1 MDITDV
7 NVKLVEGGE
16 ERLKAS
22 CTVIIDGEFVIR
34 DVKVI
39 EGTNGLFVAMPSRK
53 LMDHC
58 PRCRHKNHLRARY
71 CNHCGQQLNENRAT
85 QGRSRSIQL
94 HAEVAHPINSGCRTR
109 LQTGVLAAYEEAL
122 NHARS
127 GDRRPPRRREE
138 EFVHEHDGET
148 DSRMD
153 GESDGEAMGGYNDLI
168 SELKSEAK
176 QRRGDSDE
184 DYRADSDER
193 DIDGDRFDLDDDQDE
208 VDEVD
213 EAPAPR
219 QEKQQSQAAAAPAP
233 QPPAAR
239 PAPPPAP
246 VSRPAPAPAP
256 APSVSRVNDD
266 DDFGAGLL

>member
-58 PRCRHKNHLRARY
+58 PRCRHKNHLRARH

-85 QGRSRSIQL
+85 QGRARSIQL
-94 HAEVAHPINSGCRTR
+94 HAEVAHPINSSCRAR
-109 LQTGVLAAYEEAL
+109 LQTGVLEAYEEAL

-138 EFVHEHDGET
+138 GFVHEHDGET
-148 DSRMD
+148 DGRMD
-153 GESDGEAMGGYNDLI
+153 GETDGEAMGGYHDLI

-176 QRRGDSDE
+176 QRRGESED
-184 DYRADSDER
+184 DYRSDGDER
-193 DIDGDRFDLDDDQDE
+193 DIDGDRFDLEDDDEQDTRAE
-208 VDEVD
+208 QSD
-213 EAPAPR
+213 R
-219 QEKQQSQAAAAPAP
+219 QVAAAP
-233 QPPAAR
+233 
-239 PAPPPAP
+239 PPPAP
-246 VSRPAPAPAP
+246 ATPSRPAPAPSP
-256 APSVSRVNDD
+256 APSPASTSPPSRADD
-266 DDFGAGLL
+266 DDFGAGIL